1 MDASKKFIH
10 TVLTTD
16 NKLSD
21 DENTCDEREGEVGGS
36 TKDTAADH
44 VAVAVAG
51 PAAAPAAASP
61 AAAVTADLRQILKS
75 PKRLPGKG
83 PTDRLSGESSP
94 VRSPLLAAAPTSLPM
109 LRAPAAHSSLLV
121 RSLKLMGNP
130 KQALYRLLD
139 LLAQVTRRHCHRHH
153 RRHRHHRHHR
163 HLHLHRHSPPP
174 LSLPARSSSTSSRS
188 ARKRRRRRA
197 SRASRPSRAPP
208 GGRTRWT
215 RRGTTARGSP
225 TACCGRRRARS
236 SRSRS

>member
-21 DENTCDEREGEVGGS
+21 DENTCDEREGEVGGT

-44 VAVAVAG
+44 VAVAAAG

-83 PTDRLSGESSP
+83 PTDLLSGESSP

-121 RSLKLMGNP
+121 RSLKLKGNP

-139 LLAQVTRRHCHRHH
+139 LLAQVTRRH
-153 RRHRHHRHHR
+153 RHHRHHHHR
-163 HLHLHRHSPPP
+163 HHHHHHLHQHLIVHVM
-174 LSLPARSSSTSSRS
+174 
-188 ARKRRRRRA
+188 
-197 SRASRPSRAPP
+197 
-208 GGRTRWT
+208 RT
-215 RRGTTARGSP
+215 AN
-225 TACCGRRRARS
+225 
-236 SRSRS
+236 